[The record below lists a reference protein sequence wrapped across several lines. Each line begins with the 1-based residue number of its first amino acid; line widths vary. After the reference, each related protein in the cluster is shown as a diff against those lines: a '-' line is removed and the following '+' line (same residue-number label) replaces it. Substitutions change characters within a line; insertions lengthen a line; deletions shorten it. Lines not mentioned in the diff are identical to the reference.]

1 MTPAA
6 GAISPRGR
14 MRSYQV
20 RTAASAVT
28 VNRFQLLIF
37 ENAAAKRPGCDAHHT
52 ISVRDVEY
60 LGLWDLGAPN
70 QGATVESAHSRG

>member
-6 GAISPRGR
+6 GPISPR
-14 MRSYQV
+14 
-20 RTAASAVT
+20 AACGAIKCDDGIGSEGEQISVINFGDT
-28 VNRFQLLIF
+28 GG
-37 ENAAAKRPGCDAHHT
+37 KRLGCDAHHT